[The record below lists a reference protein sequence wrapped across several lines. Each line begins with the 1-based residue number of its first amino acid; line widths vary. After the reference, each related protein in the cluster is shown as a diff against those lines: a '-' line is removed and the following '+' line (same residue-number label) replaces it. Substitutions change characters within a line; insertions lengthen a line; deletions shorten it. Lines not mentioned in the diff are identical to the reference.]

1 MEGKKIKV
9 IKLKSRENES
19 LKITIFFV
27 KWVFLGGLVGIFT
40 GLVGAFFLKSL
51 EYVTKVRMNT
61 WWILFLL
68 PFGGAFVSWL
78 YYKFG
83 GKSSKGNNLII
94 EKLNDNEDEVPLR
107 MAPLVLLGTIIT
119 HLFGGSAGREGTGV
133 QIGASIA
140 ERIGKIF
147 RLDKADSRI
156 ILMAGIS
163 GGFSSVFGTPIAS
176 TIFGMEVA
184 ALGSMNYV
192 AILPCFVSSFI
203 GNFVTQTFGVS
214 HSHYSMGVVPKLTF
228 LLLGK
233 VLIIAILFGLTSK
246 LFSMTTHGL
255 KKLFTSRF
263 KNSALKSFI
272 GGLAVIFFTY
282 IIGSRE
288 YLGLSLPMLSKA
300 FTNVSSPLDF
310 IIKLFLTSVTLGS
323 GFQGGEVTPLFV
335 IGATLGS
342 FLSSILNAPVSF
354 FAALG
359 LIGVFTG
366 ATNTP
371 IAAVF
376 MGIEMFGSDGAIFIL
391 MVCIISYLFS
401 GHSGIYTS
409 QLIST
414 SKSSLINIDEN
425 SSINSRYTKK

>member
-1 MEGKKIKV
+1 
-9 IKLKSRENES
+9 
-19 LKITIFFV
+19 
-27 KWVFLGGLVGIFT
+27 
-40 GLVGAFFLKSL
+40 
-51 EYVTKVRMNT
+51 
-61 WWILFLL
+61 
-68 PFGGAFVSWL
+68 
-78 YYKFG
+78 
-83 GKSSKGNNLII
+83 
-94 EKLNDNEDEVPLR
+94 
-107 MAPLVLLGTIIT
+107 
-119 HLFGGSAGREGTGV
+119 
-133 QIGASIA
+133 
-140 ERIGKIF
+140 
-147 RLDKADSRI
+147 
-156 ILMAGIS
+156 
-163 GGFSSVFGTPIAS
+163 
-176 TIFGMEVA
+176 
-184 ALGSMNYV
+184 
-192 AILPCFVSSFI
+192 
-203 GNFVTQTFGVS
+203 
-214 HSHYSMGVVPKLTF
+214 
-228 LLLGK
+228 
-233 VLIIAILFGLTSK
+233 
-246 LFSMTTHGL
+246 MTTHGL

-288 YLGLSLPMLSKA
+288 YLGLSLTMLSKA

-376 MGIEMFGSDGAIFIL
+376 MGIEMFGSDGTIFIL